1 MASYAQDTEIPQ
13 NLQRLVR
20 ELFQDAVYHVQ
31 LLQRPVHPE
40 KTVLLDQPERCVD
53 ELEHSNVERIECGP
67 VETSF
72 EPTAN
77 DPTSPPGSRIEFEK
91 LSMKSDTLT
100 YVALVQN

>member
-31 LLQRPVHPE
+31 LLQRPVHAE
-40 KTVLLDQPERCVD
+40 KAVLLDQSERGVD
-53 ELEHSNVERIECGP
+53 ELEYSNIEGIECGP

-77 DPTSPPGSRIEFEK
+77 DPTSPPGFSSLR
-91 LSMKSDTLT
+91 SS
-100 YVALVQN
+100 Q